1 MNLKQLI
8 AAGIVFTAAGYALAD
23 TAAPAETQQISG
35 KTRAEVIA
43 ELKQARAEGL
53 MNFNDLTY
61 PIQTPVKNARTR
73 EEVPAEAIAATKHQ
87 SRDYE

>member
-8 AAGIVFTAAGYALAD
+8 AAGIVFTAAGYALAT

-43 ELKQARAEGL
+43 ELQQARAEGL
-53 MNFNDLTY
+53 MDYNDLTY
-61 PIQTPVKNARTR
+61 PIQTPVKSARTR
-73 EEVPAEAIAATKHQ
+73 EEVSAEAIAAAKHQ
-87 SRDYE
+87 PHGYE